1 MNYDEML
8 NEINELEESIAEC
21 DFGSYSYD
29 CLTAEVEALYLKLDR
44 LKKDEKKVK
53 IVVDFSGKLL

>member
-1 MNYDEML
+1 MTLPHEKQL
-8 NEINELEESIAEC
+8 EEIQKEIDELELDIAEC

-44 LKKDEKKVK
+44 LKKDEKK
-53 IVVDFSGKLL
+53 